1 VRTNLIC
8 GDPLPRAL
16 GLLTFAKL
24 QEWLTTFSLARPE
37 AISLISSVKHR
48 EIRNPFCGEEWIDD
62 GFPKRKSA

>member
-1 VRTNLIC
+1 
-8 GDPLPRAL
+8 L